1 MSGQES
7 DWGSANWD
15 RVELLTEPTRRSI
28 YDAVRAARG
37 PMTRDEVAAA
47 TGVSRRLAAFHLDQ
61 LADGGLLS
69 VDYARP
75 AGRRGG
81 PGAGRPAKRYEV
93 RPVEVEVSLPPR
105 RYDIA
110 ARILARAVAEPGGGS
125 AQDRAVAI
133 AAEEGRRLGSQSRGS
148 QSRGRRRMSAG
159 RTLDTTTEVLTELGY
174 EPSREGGCVRL
185 RNCPFHAVVDVAP
198 ALVCSLN
205 DALIG
210 GILDGMDASDSVTA
224 VLDGV
229 PPDCCVTVAK
239 R

>member
-1 MSGQES
+1 MSGDVG
-7 DWGSANWD
+7 DWE

-47 TGVSRRLAAFHLDQ
+47 TGISRRLAAFHLDL
-61 LADGGLLS
+61 LAEGGLLS
-69 VDYARP
+69 VDFARP
-75 AGRRGG
+75 EGRRGG
-81 PGAGRPAKRYEV
+81 PGAGRPAKRY
-93 RPVEVEVSLPPR
+93 RFAPVEVEVSMPPR

-110 ARILARAVAEPGGGS
+110 ARVLARAIAEPGDGS
-125 AQDRAVAI
+125 PHDRAVAI
-133 AAEEGRRLGSQSRGS
+133 AEEEGRRLGEARRTG
-148 QSRGRRRMSAG
+148 RRMSAA
-159 RTLDTTTEVLTELGY
+159 RTLDTTAEVLTELGY
-174 EPSREGGCVRL
+174 EPSRDGSCVRL

-198 ALVCSLN
+198 TLVCGLN

-210 GILDGMDASDSVTA
+210 GILDGLDANESVSA
-224 VLDGV
+224 ALDGA